1 MKMPELGLGFSAGGE
16 VLLCVLL
23 SSFTV
28 VAEVPFGLLS
38 GGDDFPAII
47 LGCAVGFVFVFVDAV
62 WEGADLVAWL

>member
-16 VLLCVLL
+16 APLCALL

-38 GGDDFPAII
+38 EGDNFAATM
-47 LGCAVGFVFVFVDAV
+47 LGCAVGFVFVFVGAA
-62 WEGADLVAWL
+62 WEGADFVAWL